1 MRERLVMINRTL
13 VDPTEGNALGTLEG
27 YIQLPF
33 AYTIVAISVA
43 PQVDDAGLTVDVD
56 DDGSN
61 VISGID
67 GSDAD
72 TPGTWGTPGY
82 GGTNAPV
89 KIAANSKVSFDVN
102 SGAAAT
108 AVFVDMLILVGAA

>member
-1 MRERLVMINRTL
+1 MRERLVMINRCL

-33 AYTIVAISVA
+33 AYTIVAISCA
-43 PQVDDAGLTVDVD
+43 PQVDDGGLTVDVD
-56 DDGSN
+56 DDGTN

-67 GSDAD
+67 GNDVNV
-72 TPGTWGTPGY
+72 PGRWGTPGY

-89 KIAANSKVSFDVN
+89 HIAADSKVSFDVN
-102 SGAAAT
+102 NAAAAT
-108 AVFVDMLILVGAA
+108 AVYVDMLILVGSA